1 MAPNPFTFG
10 NPIRDPSR
18 FFGRKEEIRQI
29 VHRIRS
35 SAHESTMIYG
45 ERRTGKTSLLKYL
58 SNTACTADLGLD
70 SDSYPLIYTDW
81 AALGDLTPFRFWYR
95 ILRKLVRVD
104 PSTTTAELVEEIRA
118 RDDLDYFDLEDCFS
132 ELNEQGRTV
141 VLFLD
146 AFEYIARSPNFGED
160 FFGGLR
166 SLAIH
171 CDLAIVTASH
181 ERIPELVHENVS
193 LDEGFFNVFAEL
205 CLAPFSAE
213 DTDEM
218 LEAYL
223 QKSELPYKERDK
235 DFIAYI
241 GGGHPYLLQMAGY
254 YWVQGKY
261 KGLEGNSLLGEVVG
275 NFDDQSDPHFTYM
288 WSHSSESEKIT
299 LLTVLSLNKQKPG
312 KNTIPTVEN
321 LAKIHSRA
329 CIDVPELV
337 RRGLLL
343 ENRSE
348 GTYRLLSPS
357 LEHWIAKEISAPPGE
372 EESEA
377 SVDEWLESGGQDEL
391 ESMGGILPRFKKK
404 YWPVVSSMA
413 MDLSVEFIGALNL
426 ELLSKGGYRIA
437 LPSLESFLGDELSIG
452 VEYGMPKQIIEEL
465 DGTEK
470 TYPDTIQWEKVHVFI
485 SSTFNDMHAER
496 DFLVKSVFP
505 ELSEW
510 CEARKLRLVDIDL
523 RWGVTEQD
531 ATQNRNVVKVCL
543 DRIDDCRPFF
553 LCFLGQRR
561 GWKPE
566 LEDISAET
574 FAEFPGLRE
583 YAGTDSVTEMEI
595 RHALFEPLHKGN
607 RSPKKPEDR
616 YYNKADHAFFY
627 LRDDS
632 YLDLLPDD
640 IPQLR
645 KVFTNESIDDVS
657 GRTEADRQLN
667 HWREVEIRQNSNKPV
682 RDYQATWD
690 AAVQSPELA
699 PMAAKENAKLTNGR
713 LVEFKVKGDRSWIS
727 LDQVII
733 EDLKSAIAERFP
745 LHMQIFQESDLQHEL
760 DQQEKFLFTS
770 SEGFISRENDF
781 SELDQYIESDSR
793 KVFVLTAEAGM
804 GKSTLLA
811 NWIDKHRQAAPDSA
825 SPLMQFRFIGQSD
838 QSTTVYSLLLSIL
851 RELKEIHGRMEEEIP
866 DDPQDLRQEFIN
878 LLASAGKNQKFVI
891 VLDALNQL
899 QTGLRDLN
907 WLSWELPQNVKLV
920 VSFKRGEGAAEKLL
934 RELED
939 NDRALLA
946 EVQPFDK
953 LSERRSLVNS
963 YLEQY
968 LKDLDEQH
976 LEALIN
982 SPGANNPL
990 FLKVVLS
997 ELRIFGVFEDL
1008 GRKIQEDFGDSP
1020 QSAFKAVLNRLETD
1034 PAYTPID
1041 PALAVPLLFGL
1052 LAHARSGLSVEE
1064 LAAIMA
1070 EELALDDKQAAVETI
1085 HHYLRQVRP
1094 FMARRD
1100 NRHDFFYESFL
1111 LAARDRYAG
1120 EKAEDSSLRKQF
1132 TDWHRSLAR
1141 YFKQNVDPDND
1152 ATWSEASPRGLSEL
1166 PYHLAYSAQPDELF
1180 STLTDFDFLELKA
1193 NEVGV
1198 TQSIDSEGQVSTS
1211 HTGAALLLE
1220 DLNLAVEILNRD
1232 PKFHRQNGILK
1243 SLSRALDF
1251 ELQNLNKWPHLLWQ
1265 QLYNRLQWETDEVK
1279 QLILP
1284 DYERRT
1290 AVGPGSWEW
1299 DPAWKKYR
1307 PWILNKT
1314 PIIGSDVLIRSM
1326 SGHKNTVT
1334 GCLFT
1339 VDGRRILS
1347 SSSDNSLKVWDAET
1361 GEELTTI
1368 TGHSSPQFGGLGVG
1382 NISLSPDG
1390 SFFASQGGDD
1400 KLILWNA
1407 DSGTIIAEIAGHNK
1421 AETWGR
1427 AIWDYAI
1434 SPDSMRVVT
1443 AGDDK
1448 LLKIWNAHSGAEL
1461 AVLEGHTARITDCVF
1476 SPDGKRVIS
1485 ASHDN
1490 TLRIWDSTSG
1500 QHIAT
1505 LAGHTKLVH
1514 KCAINPDGSLIA
1526 SASEDGT
1533 LKIWNAENGNLVF
1546 SLDGHDAGVIR
1557 CLFSPDGGYLTS
1569 AGNDQKIIVW
1579 DPVDGHELATMEGHL
1594 DRITGIYISPDSNL
1608 IASTSADK
1616 TISIWELKS
1625 GDHLG
1630 ELIGHTGLVSSAC
1643 FNATSQLLVSASW
1656 DNTLKIWNLSA
1667 LGEVST
1673 EGGQE
1678 DGFIFIEDDFMAT
1691 YSPYGKYIAVANKDH
1706 TLRLLDSTNGVELH
1720 RFTGHTLGLRD
1731 CVFTPDDKLIV
1742 TASSDRSLMVWNIET
1757 GERAATLKNHTSWIT
1772 SCAVSPDGSL
1782 VLSSSEDKTLKIW
1795 DINSGEELM
1804 TLIGHTASIEDCEFS
1819 PDGRNIAS
1827 ASWDKTVKIWDLAAG
1842 EEIQTLEGHQGSV
1855 NVCTYSPD
1863 GTMLVS
1869 AGKDN
1874 AIRVWNTVSWK
1885 EIGVLHGHENS
1896 IKSCRF
1902 SPDGNYLVSAGNDKT
1917 LRLWWLSE
1925 KQPFYSASIVMED
1938 VSFGDQ
1944 IAFSILPSSISTV
1957 SIEPSFDVIPR
1968 NFNWKILCSDS
1979 SSFSFDLETKK
1990 LFRERTVS
1998 TPFVITKPELL
2009 RQQLVAQRTLM
2020 GETSVDDQLACAVSP
2035 DSKRIASAGSY
2046 LKIIKIWDVGTGEV
2060 LDKLEGHQDA
2070 ITALCF
2076 SDDGNTLVSASKDMS
2091 LKIWDLTQGQER
2103 LTLTGHQDAVN
2114 DCQLSPDGSWL
2125 LSASGDRSLKIWDMS
2140 TGENQL
2146 TLINHNSRVN
2156 GCAISPDGKLIAS
2169 CGFDKTIKIWDLL
2182 ALEERA
2188 RYRDDETLDLR
2199 LHPIEGCITIRNP
2212 DLFGGPEDDSIESLG
2227 FEEWK
2232 RRTMAASKR
2241 MREGGQ
2247 PNEQKIYNYVN
2258 RVRFSPN
2265 GQLLISAIMNHTVE
2279 IYDVSRGT
2287 LLRSLE
2293 GHKAPVH
2300 DCEVSPDSE
2309 LIVSADRDGY
2319 LIVWNVQNGDKLATI
2334 HAHTYAINACTFSPD
2349 GNFMVTASSDSSL
2362 KLWPTDDLC
2371 IFQDK

>member
-1 MAPNPFTFG
+1 MTSNPFSFA
-10 NPIRDPSR
+10 NPMRDPAR
-18 FFGRKEEIRQI
+18 FLGRKEEIRHI

-35 SAHESTMIYG
+35 SAHESTSIYG
-45 ERRTGKTSLLKYL
+45 GRRMGKTSLLKYL
-58 SNTACTADLGLD
+58 SNPVNSTDLGLD
-70 SDSYPLIYTDW
+70 PDSYLLVYTDW
-81 AALGDLTPFRFWYR
+81 AALGDLTPYRFWYR
-95 ILRKLVRVD
+95 ILRKLVRLD
-104 PSTTTAELVEEIRA
+104 PSTTTAELVKEIRA
-118 RDDLDYFDLEDCFS
+118 RGDLDIFDLEDCFF

-146 AFEYIARSPNFGED
+146 AFENITQSPNFDED
-160 FFGGLR
+160 FFAGLR
-166 SLAIH
+166 ALAINY
-171 CDLAIVTASH
+171 DLAIVTASRK
-181 ERIPELVHENVS
+181 RIPELIHENVS
-193 LDEGFFNVFAEL
+193 LDEGFFNIFAEMHL
-205 CLAPFSAE
+205 TPFSAE
-213 DTDEM
+213 DTYEM
-218 LEAYL
+218 LETYL
-223 QKSELPYKERDK
+223 RASEIPYKDLDK

-241 GGGHPYLLQMAGY
+241 GGGHPFFLQMAGY
-254 YWVQGKY
+254 YWVEGKY

-275 NFDDQSDPHFTYM
+275 NFDDQSDSHFTNM

-312 KNTIPTVEN
+312 ENTIPTVEN

-329 CIDVPELV
+329 HIDVPELV
-337 RRGLLL
+337 KRGLLL
-343 ENRSE
+343 ENRIE

-357 LEHWIAKEISAPPGE
+357 LERWIAREISAPPGE

-377 SVDEWLESGGQDEL
+377 SVDEWLESGGRDEL
-391 ESMGGILPRFKKK
+391 ESMGGILSRFKKK
-404 YWPVVSSMA
+404 YWPVVSYMA
-413 MDLSVEFIGALNL
+413 MDLSVELIGALTW
-426 ELLSKGGYRIA
+426 EILSKDGYRIA
-437 LPSLESFLGDELSIG
+437 IPSQELFLRGELSTG
-452 VEYGMPKQIIEEL
+452 VEYGMPKQIVEEL
-465 DGTEK
+465 GETEK
-470 TYPDTIQWEKVHVFI
+470 ISQGTVQWEKVHVFI

-531 ATQNRNVVKVCL
+531 ATQNKNVVKVCL

-561 GWKPE
+561 GWRPE

-574 FAEFPGLRE
+574 FAEFPGLCE

-595 RHALFEPLHKGN
+595 RHALFEPLHRGH

-616 YYNKADHAFFY
+616 YYHKADHAFFY

-632 YLDLLPDD
+632 YLDQLPDD

-645 KVFTNESIDDVS
+645 RVFTNESIDDVS
-657 GRTEADRQLN
+657 ERMEADRQLN
-667 HWREVEIRQNSNKPV
+667 HWREVEIRQNSDRPV
-682 RDYQATWD
+682 RDYQAAWD

-699 PMAAKENAKLTNGR
+699 PMAEKENAKLTDGR
-713 LVEFKVKGDRSWIS
+713 LVEFRVKGDRSWIS

-745 LHMQIFQESDLQHEL
+745 LHMHIVQENDLQHEL

-781 SELDQYIESDSR
+781 SELDQYLESDSR

-811 NWIDKHRQAAPDSA
+811 NWLDKHRQAAPDPA
-825 SPLMQFRFIGQSD
+825 SPLMHFRFVGQSD
-838 QSTTVYSLLLSIL
+838 QSTTVYSLLFSIL
-851 RELKEIHGRMEEEIP
+851 RELKEIHGRLEEEIP
-866 DDPQDLRQEFIN
+866 DDPQELRQEFIN
-878 LLASAGKNQKFVI
+878 LLAAAGKNQEIVI

-920 VSFKRGEGAAEKLL
+920 VSFKRGEEAAEKLIY
-934 RELED
+934 ELED
-939 NDRALLA
+939 NDLAVLA
-946 EVQPFDK
+946 EVRPFDK
-953 LSERRSLVNS
+953 LSERRSLVNN

-990 FLKVVLS
+990 FLKVILS

-1008 GRKIQEDFGDSP
+1008 GRKIREDFGDSP
-1020 QSAFKAVLNRLETD
+1020 QSAFQAVLNRLETD

-1041 PALAVPLLFGL
+1041 PAQAVPLLFGL
-1052 LAHARSGLSVEE
+1052 LAHSRSGLSVAEV
-1064 LAAIMA
+1064 AAIMA
-1070 EELALDDKQAAVETI
+1070 EELALDDKQAVVDTI

-1100 NRHDFFYESFL
+1100 KRHDFFFESFL

-1120 EKAEDSSLRKQF
+1120 EKAEDSSVRKQF
-1132 TDWHRSLAR
+1132 KDWHRSLAR
-1141 YFKQNVDPDND
+1141 YFKQIADPDND
-1152 ATWSEASPRGLSEL
+1152 ATWSGASARGLSEL
-1166 PYHLAYSAQPDELF
+1166 PYHLAYSAQHDELF
-1180 STLTDFDFLELKA
+1180 STLTDFNFLELKA
-1193 NEVGV
+1193 KEVGV
-1198 TQSIDSEGQVSTS
+1198 TLSIDSEGQVSTS

-1220 DLNLAVEILNRD
+1220 DFNLAVEIFDRD
-1232 PKFHRQNGILK
+1232 QKFNRQNYILK

-1251 ELQNLNKWPHLLWQ
+1251 ELQNLKKWPLLLWQ

-1279 QLILP
+1279 RLILP
-1284 DYERRT
+1284 EYERRT

-1307 PWILNKT
+1307 PWILNNT
-1314 PIIGSDVLIRSM
+1314 PIIGSDILIRSM
-1326 SGHKNTVT
+1326 SGHKATVT

-1339 VDGRRILS
+1339 ADGRRILS
-1347 SSSDNSLKVWDAET
+1347 SSSDNSLKFWDAET
-1361 GEELTTI
+1361 GEELATI
-1368 TGHSSPQFGGLGVG
+1368 TGHTSPQYGGLGVG

-1407 DSGTIIAEIAGHNK
+1407 DSGTIIAEIAGHSK
-1421 AETWGR
+1421 SETWGR

-1448 LLKIWNAHSGAEL
+1448 LLKIWNVHNGAEL
-1461 AVLEGHTARITDCVF
+1461 AVLKGHSDRVTDCVF
-1476 SPDGKRVIS
+1476 SPDGKMVIS
-1485 ASHDN
+1485 ASQDN
-1490 TLRIWDSTSG
+1490 SLRIWDSNSG
-1500 QHIAT
+1500 QHIVT
-1505 LAGHTKLVH
+1505 LAGHTNLVH

-1533 LKIWNAENGNLVF
+1533 IKIWNAESGDLVF
-1546 SLDGHDAGVIR
+1546 SLDGHDAEVIR
-1557 CLFSPDGGYLTS
+1557 CLFSPDGGYLAS

-1579 DPVDGHELATMEGHL
+1579 DPANGHELATLEGHV

-1625 GDHLG
+1625 GNHLG

-1678 DGFIFIEDDFMAT
+1678 DGSIFIEDDFMAT
-1691 YSPYGKYIAVANKDH
+1691 YSSYGNYIAVGNKDH
-1706 TLRLLDSTNGVELH
+1706 SLRLLDATNGVELQ
-1720 RFTGHTLGLRD
+1720 RFTGHMSSLRD

-1795 DINSGEELM
+1795 DINTGEELM
-1804 TLIGHTASIEDCEFS
+1804 TLIGHTASIADCEFS

-1842 EEIQTLEGHQGSV
+1842 EEIHTLEGHQGF

-1863 GTMLVS
+1863 GKMLVS
-1869 AGKDN
+1869 AGNDN
-1874 AIRVWNTVSWK
+1874 VIRVWDTDSWK
-1885 EIGVLHGHENS
+1885 QIGALRGHENS

-1902 SPDGNYLVSAGNDKT
+1902 SPDGNYLVSAGDDKT

-1925 KQPFYSASIVMED
+1925 KQPFYSASSVMED

-2009 RQQLVAQRTLM
+2009 RQQLVAQRTLV
-2020 GETSVDDQLACAVSP
+2020 GETSVDNQLACAVSP

-2076 SDDGNTLVSASKDMS
+2076 SDDNNTLVSASKDMS

-2103 LTLTGHQDAVN
+2103 LTLSGHQDAVN

-2125 LSASGDRSLKIWDMS
+2125 LSASGDRSLKIWDMK
-2140 TGENQL
+2140 TGEHQL
-2146 TLINHNSRVN
+2146 TLVNHNGSVN
-2156 GCAISPDGKLIAS
+2156 GCAISPDGNLIAS
-2169 CGFDKTIKIWDLL
+2169 CSFDKTIKIWDLL

-2188 RYRDDETLDLR
+2188 RYRDDKTLDLR
-2199 LHPIEGCITIRNP
+2199 LHPLDGCITIRNP

-2227 FEEWK
+2227 FEEWN
-2232 RRTMAASKR
+2232 RRAMAASKR

-2265 GQLLISAIMNHTVE
+2265 GQLLVSANMNHTAE
-2279 IYDVSRGT
+2279 IYDVSKGT
-2287 LLRSLE
+2287 LLKTLE

-2300 DCEVSPDSE
+2300 DCAVSPDSE
-2309 LIVSADRDGY
+2309 LIVSADQDGY
-2319 LIVWNVQNGDKLATI
+2319 LIVCSMQNGEKLATI
-2334 HAHTYAINACTFSPD
+2334 HAHTSAINACTFSPN
-2349 GNFMVTASSDSSL
+2349 GNFIVTASRDSSL
-2362 KLWPTDDLC
+2362 KLWPTDGLC
-2371 IFQDK
+2371 L